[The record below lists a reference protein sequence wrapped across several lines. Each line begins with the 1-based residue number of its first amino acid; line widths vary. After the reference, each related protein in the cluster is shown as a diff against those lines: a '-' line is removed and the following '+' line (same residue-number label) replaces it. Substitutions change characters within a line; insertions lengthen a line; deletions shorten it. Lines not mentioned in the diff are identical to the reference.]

1 MFQEYSL
8 LPKNA
13 HYVPIVQFIF
23 QSTVY
28 FATVQ
33 SMSHNYSLCAM
44 ITVYVP
50 KITVYVLRAQS
61 LSQEYILCHK
71 SINYVPR
78 VQSMSQYCN

>member
-1 MFQEYSL
+1 MFEEYSL
-8 LPKNA
+8 HPKKA

-33 SMSHNYSLCAM
+33 SMCHNYSLCAM

-50 KITVYVLRAQS
+50 GLQSMSQEHSLYPMITVYVLR
-61 LSQEYILCHK
+61 L
-71 SINYVPR
+71 
-78 VQSMSQYCN
+78 

>member
-1 MFQEYSL
+1 MFEEYSL
-8 LPKNA
+8 LPKKA

-44 ITVYVP
+44 ITVYVT
-50 KITVYVLRAQS
+50 KITVYVLRV
-61 LSQEYILCHK
+61 H
-71 SINYVPR
+71 V
-78 VQSMSQYCN
+78 MS

>member
-1 MFQEYSL
+1 MFEEYNL

-23 QSTVY
+23 QSTVD

-33 SMSHNYSLCAM
+33 FMSHNYSLCAM

-50 KITVYVLRAQS
+50 KITVYVPRVQS
-61 LSQEYILCHK
+61 LSQEY
-71 SINYVPR
+71 
-78 VQSMSQYCN
+78 M

>member
-1 MFQEYSL
+1 M
-8 LPKNA
+8 
-13 HYVPIVQFIF
+13 QFIF

-33 SMSHNYSLCAM
+33 SISHNYSLCAM

-50 KITVYVLRAQS
+50 KITVYAPRVQS
-61 LSQEYILCHK
+61 LSQEYILCPK

-78 VQSMSQYCN
+78 VHFMFEEYSLPPKMHIMSQ

>member
-1 MFQEYSL
+1 MSQDYKLCSKSTVFIPRVHFMFEEYSL
-8 LPKNA
+8 LPKKA

-44 ITVYVP
+44 ITVYVT
-50 KITVYVLRAQS
+50 KITVYVLRV
-61 LSQEYILCHK
+61 H
-71 SINYVPR
+71 V
-78 VQSMSQYCN
+78 MS